1 MSRMTVVGNLT
12 RDPELSFTNSGT
24 ALCKATVADSWRAN
38 KDAEE
43 ETSFIDVTLWGTLA
57 ENAAQSLKK
66 GQRVT
71 AEGRAEM
78 QEWETENGEKR
89 SRFVLIADSFG
100 PDLRFQVAEVH
111 HAPRHDAT
119 PEGPADDFPF

>member
-1 MSRMTVVGNLT
+1 MARMTVTGNLT
-12 RDPELSFTNSGT
+12 RDIELKFTNTGK
-24 ALCKATVADSWRAN
+24 AVANATVAESWRPN
-38 KDAEE
+38 KDADEKV
-43 ETSFIDVTLWGTLA
+43 SFFSVTLWGTLA